1 MTCIVAGL
9 VVALS
14 TAACSGSSTA
24 APPPRP
30 ALETYAVG
38 MLTDTFVDTSRPTAA
53 WGPNP
58 ARPSR
63 TLVTTVWYPATG
75 RPGASPKVGAA
86 PDRQSAPYPL
96 IVFGHG
102 LGATPQTLREAAGEL
117 GGRRV
122 RGGGTPLPP
131 LERQDAGRP

>member
-1 MTCIVAGL
+1 MIIVPEAAPSDGRAQTVSERPGLRSAGDGTTEDRWGQVTCIVAGL
-9 VVALS
+9 VLALS
-14 TAACSGSSTA
+14 TAACSGAPTA
-24 APPPRP
+24 APPSRP

-75 RPGASPKVGAA
+75 RPG
-86 PDRQSAPYPL
+86 
-96 IVFGHG
+96 
-102 LGATPQTLREAAGEL
+102 TLAQG
-117 GGRRV
+117 
-122 RGGGTPLPP
+122 
-131 LERQDAGRP
+131 AGRHPTGRVAPIR